1 MRMNSI
7 VGASALLAAA
17 LASPAAAQSVDPAR
31 VAATIAATFKSA
43 PAEWQARIAQDE
55 TQKICSETR
64 NSPSVEQAKAIEA
77 REKSSIVFPP
87 DGNVMGDW
95 KKGESIAQNGRGGQF
110 SDNEKTVNGGN
121 CYACHQLARAEVSY
135 GTIGPSLTEYGK
147 IRKFDTAEAK
157 AAYSKIYNAQ
167 AMQPCS
173 NMPRFGFHKFLSIE
187 QIKDLTAFLMSP
199 ESPVNK

>member
-147 IRKFDTAEAK
+147 IRKFDPAEAK
-157 AAYSKIYNAQ
+157 AVYAKIYNAQ